1 MSPTQISILP
11 LSNTSNTDT
20 IPVKSVSAKVSFYTN
35 VRGSAVETWKNFQ
48 SVILTETLENG
59 LVSGRC

>member
-1 MSPTQISILP
+1 MQHVYVMTYCGWNRRVFI
-11 LSNTSNTDT
+11 NC
-20 IPVKSVSAKVSFYTN
+20 

-48 SVILTETLENG
+48 FVVLTETLENG